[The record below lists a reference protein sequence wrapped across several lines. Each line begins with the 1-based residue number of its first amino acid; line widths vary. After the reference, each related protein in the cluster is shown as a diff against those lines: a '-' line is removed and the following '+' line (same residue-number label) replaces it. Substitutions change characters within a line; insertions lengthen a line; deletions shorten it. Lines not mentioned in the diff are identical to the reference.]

1 MFYNAL
7 DSFTEREIGMKKIY
21 LLLFLCACIT
31 SCGRV
36 NENDMKQ
43 IPNSTQETQ
52 TNKDRIFSIEDRV
65 YTSQKRKSKWWNIHY
80 PKLEGE
86 KTEPCNKIILSHI
99 KKLMGEIDLKQE
111 VAITLNYDVKTQTDK
126 ILSVLFTGDYYA
138 KGAVHPIN
146 VSFSVNYDWEKNR
159 ELLLKDVII
168 ESDEFMT
175 KCKKAVFQQCGKEFQ
190 EAFGKL
196 SDERIKEQIFEQED
210 QFYLEDGDINV
221 RLAIPAGSY
230 YYQYVK
236 VEKAHYKN

>member
-7 DSFTEREIGMKKIY
+7 DSFAEREIGMKKIY

-31 SCGRV
+31 LCVRV

-43 IPNSTQETQ
+43 ISNSTQGTQ

-86 KTEPCNKIILSHI
+86 KTESCNKIILSHI

-126 ILSVLFTGDYYA
+126 RTDF
-138 KGAVHPIN
+138 
-146 VSFSVNYDWEKNR
+146 
-159 ELLLKDVII
+159 
-168 ESDEFMT
+168 
-175 KCKKAVFQQCGKEFQ
+175 
-190 EAFGKL
+190 
-196 SDERIKEQIFEQED
+196 
-210 QFYLEDGDINV
+210 
-221 RLAIPAGSY
+221 
-230 YYQYVK
+230 
-236 VEKAHYKN
+236 

>member
-1 MFYNAL
+1 M
-7 DSFTEREIGMKKIY
+7 
-21 LLLFLCACIT
+21 
-31 SCGRV
+31 
-36 NENDMKQ
+36 
-43 IPNSTQETQ
+43 
-52 TNKDRIFSIEDRV
+52 
-65 YTSQKRKSKWWNIHY
+65 
-80 PKLEGE
+80 
-86 KTEPCNKIILSHI
+86 
-99 KKLMGEIDLKQE
+99 
-111 VAITLNYDVKTQTDK
+111 
-126 ILSVLFTGDYYA
+126 
-138 KGAVHPIN
+138 
-146 VSFSVNYDWEKNR
+146 NYDWGKNR

-190 EAFGKL
+190 EAFSKL